1 MNSCVLMAEIIE
13 PPELRYTQDSQTP
26 IATML
31 VQFPGQRA
39 EDPPETLKVI
49 GWGNLAQQMQDQCKL
64 QDRLLI
70 EGRLGMNTWE
80 RPEGFKEKRA
90 ELTATKI
97 HWLTGEGQVVTRQA
111 EPAPMTSKPAT
122 PVPPTPSTPVS
133 VATPVRPMTPVP
145 PPPTP
150 ASRPLSEPDLP
161 PDDLPF

>member
-1 MNSCVLMAEIIE
+1 MNNCVLMAEVIE
-13 PPELRYTQDSQTP
+13 PPELRYTQDNQTP

-70 EGRLGMNTWE
+70 EGRLGMVTWE

-90 ELTATKI
+90 ELTASRL
-97 HWLTGEGQVVTRQA
+97 HWLSGDGQVTTRQA
-111 EPAPMTSKPAT
+111 EPAPTTPKPTAT
-122 PVPPTPSTPVS
+122 MPVAPVTPSPTPPGMGTMPRPSAKPST
-133 VATPVRPMTPVP
+133 MT
-145 PPPTP
+145 
-150 ASRPLSEPDLP
+150 EPDLP

>member
-13 PPELRYTQDSQTP
+13 PPELRYTQDNQTP

-31 VQFPGQRA
+31 VQFAGQRA
-39 EDPPETLKVI
+39 EDPPETLKVV

-70 EGRLGMNTWE
+70 EGRLNMNTWE

-90 ELTATKI
+90 ELTASKI
-97 HWLTGEGQVVTRQA
+97 HWLTGDGQVVTRQA
-111 EPAPMTSKPAT
+111 EPAPTKPVT
-122 PVPPTPSTPVS
+122 
-133 VATPVRPMTPVP
+133 
-145 PPPTP
+145 PPTP
-150 ASRPLSEPDLP
+150 ASPAPTATTTPVRPIAPITPPPAATPRPLPEPDLP

>member
-13 PPELRYTQDSQTP
+13 PPELRYTQDNQTP

-31 VQFPGQRA
+31 VQFAGQRA
-39 EDPPETLKVI
+39 EDPPETLKVV

-70 EGRLGMNTWE
+70 EGRLNMNTWE

-90 ELTATKI
+90 ELTASKI
-97 HWLTGEGQVVTRQA
+97 HWLTGDGQVVTRQA
-111 EPAPMTSKPAT
+111 EPASSKPAT
-122 PVPPTPSTPVS
+122 PVTPVTPAS
-133 VATPVRPMTPVP
+133 PPPIATAAPVRPITPVTP
-145 PPPTP
+145 PPAAPP
-150 ASRPLSEPDLP
+150 RPEPDLP

>member
-13 PPELRYTQDSQTP
+13 PPELRYTQDNQTP
-26 IATML
+26 IATMI

-70 EGRLGMNTWE
+70 EGRLNMNTWE

-90 ELTATKI
+90 ELTASKI
-97 HWLTGEGQVVTRQA
+97 HWLTGDGQIVTRQA
-111 EPAPMTSKPAT
+111 EPASLTSKPASA
-122 PVPPTPSTPVS
+122 VTPVS
-133 VATPVRPMTPVP
+133 PSPVAAAAPARSSAPVP
-145 PPPTP
+145 PPPAT
-150 ASRPLSEPDLP
+150 ATRPLVEPDLP